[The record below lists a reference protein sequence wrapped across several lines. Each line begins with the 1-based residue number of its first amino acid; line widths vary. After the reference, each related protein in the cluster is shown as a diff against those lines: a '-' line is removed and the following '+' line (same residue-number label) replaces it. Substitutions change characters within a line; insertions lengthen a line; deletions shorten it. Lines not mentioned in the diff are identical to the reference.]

1 MLTAMKKSHIPE
13 PTSSSLAFFT
23 RISLLILI
31 SLIIYGCIRSGYD
44 PVRSLDKYNIVWT
57 SPSQNTWGT
66 MPAGN
71 GDISLNV
78 WVEESG
84 DLLFYIGKT
93 DSWDDN
99 CRLLKLGRIRVHL
112 NPNPLLQSKAFSQTL
127 RLNEATIEIQA
138 GEGEGKVVMRVWAD
152 ANHPV
157 VYVAIDGKRPV
168 EATAS
173 IELWRTA
180 PLELPSIEVS
190 DVHFD
195 HDVPGNQHFPTVVE
209 PDTVLSSLSGFP
221 GLSDCIGWYHHN
233 IKSVGPALCAKLQ
246 NMEGFE
252 QPDPILHRTFGA
264 IITASGKAAERL
276 DDLNLRSPSSKSH
289 LFSIYVLTQHPS
301 TPAAWLKATQELMAS
316 TEKIPLATRLSR
328 HRAWWEAFWRR
339 SWIDI
344 HSHSASG
351 SPDPNDDTY
360 ILSRAYVLQRFINAC
375 AGRGQY
381 PIKFNGSIFTVPNPG
396 SPGDADYRRWGP
408 GYWWQNTRLPY
419 ISMCTSGDFDLLE
432 PLYRM
437 YTGDV
442 LKMARYRTRH
452 YFGHDGA
459 YFNEC
464 VYFWGAAFNESYGW
478 TPREKRTVVENES
491 RWHRWE
497 WQGGIELLYMML
509 DDYEHTLNDRLL
521 KEQLLPLAHDILT
534 FYDLHYKVDEKG
546 KIVMEPAQSLE
557 TWWDCR
563 NPMPEIAGILAVTE
577 RLLALAGDR
586 AGPEER
592 ALWQRMHDKMPELP
606 VREVDGVKMLAA
618 AEQFANKNN
627 IENPELYAV
636 FPYRRIALGRP
647 GIELGIEA
655 LNHREDRGNSGWR
668 QDDIFMAY
676 LGLTEEAR
684 QSILGRAKSW
694 HKESRF
700 PAFWGPNFDWI
711 PDQDHG
717 GVLLKTL
724 QAMLIQTDG
733 KKIFLLPAWP
743 RDWDVD
749 FRVHAPYR
757 TIIEGQVRSG
767 KITKLT
773 VTPSSRRRDIRN

>member
-1 MLTAMKKSHIPE
+1 MSNAIKKCGSTRLCPFEPE
-13 PTSSSLAFFT
+13 ALSL
-23 RISLLILI
+23 ILLLIFASPILQ
-31 SLIIYGCIRSGYD
+31 GCGQGGYD
-44 PVRSLDKYNIVWT
+44 PIASLDKYNIVWT
-57 SPSQNTWGT
+57 SPSANTWGT

-99 CRLLKLGRIRVHL
+99 CRLLKLGRVRVHL
-112 NPNPLLQSKAFSQTL
+112 NPNPLLQSKALIQTL
-127 RLNEATIEIQA
+127 RLSQATIEIQA
-138 GEGEGKVVMRVWAD
+138 GEAEGKVVMRVWAD
-152 ANHPV
+152 ANYPV
-157 VYVAIDGKRPV
+157 VHVAIDGKRPV

-173 IELWRTA
+173 IELWRTEQY
-180 PLELPSIEVS
+180 ELPSIEVS

-209 PDTVLSSLSGFP
+209 PDTVLSSLSGLS
-221 GLSDCIGWYHHN
+221 GLEDRIGWYHHN

-252 QPDPILHRTFGA
+252 QPDPILHRAFGA
-264 IITASGKAAERL
+264 VITASGKAADRL
-276 DDLNLRSPSSKSH
+276 DDLNLRSPSSRSH

-301 TPAAWLKATQELMAS
+301 TPEAWLKATQELITA
-316 TEKIPLATRLSR
+316 TEKIHFATRLSR
-328 HRAWWEAFWRR
+328 HREWWEAFWRR
-339 SWIDI
+339 SWIDV
-344 HSHSASG
+344 HSQPASG
-351 SPDPNDDTY
+351 SPDRDDDTY

-375 AGRGQY
+375 AGRGLY

-419 ISMCTSGDFDLLE
+419 ISMYTSGDFDLLE

-509 DDYEHTLNDRLL
+509 DDYEHTLNDKLL

-684 QSILGRAKSW
+684 QSILERAKSW

-757 TIIEGQVRSG
+757 TTIEGQVRGG
-767 KITKLT
+767 KITKLI
-773 VTPSSRRRDIRN
+773 VTPSSRRCDIRN

>member
-1 MLTAMKKSHIPE
+1 MKK
-13 PTSSSLAFFT
+13 
-23 RISLLILI
+23 RCGLL
-31 SLIIYGCIRSGYD
+31 SLIIGIIGCLALPLALLSGSSKQAYD
-44 PVRSLDKYNIVWT
+44 PIAALEKYNVVWD
-57 SPSQNTWGT
+57 SPSKDAWGT

-71 GDISLNV
+71 GDLSLNV
-78 WVEESG
+78 WMEESG

-99 CRLLKLGRIRVHL
+99 CRLLKLGRVRVRL
-112 NPNPLLQSKAFSQTL
+112 NPNPLLKSKVFKQTL
-127 RLNEATIEIQA
+127 RLSEAAVEINYGQSQD
-138 GEGEGKVVMRVWAD
+138 EVDLKVWAD

-157 VYVAIDGKRPV
+157 IHVAVKSKKPV
-168 EATAS
+168 EATATV
-173 IELWRTA
+173 ELWRTE
-180 PLELPSIEVS
+180 PYELPTIEVS

-195 HDVPGNQHFPTVVE
+195 HYVPGNKHFPTIVE
-209 PDTVLSSLSGFP
+209 PDTVLT
-221 GLSDCIGWYHHN
+221 GLKDRIGWYHHN
-233 IKSVGPALCAKLQ
+233 RKSVGPALAAKLQ
-246 NMEGFE
+246 DMEGFKQE
-252 QPDPILHRTFGA
+252 DPILHRTFGA
-264 IITASGKAAERL
+264 VITAERAEKI
-276 DDLNLRSPSSKSH
+276 DDLNLRSPAAKSH
-289 LFSIYVLTQHPS
+289 LFSIYVLTKHPS
-301 TPAAWLKATQELMAS
+301 SPDEWLKSVEGLIAA
-316 TEKIPLATRLSR
+316 TEKIPLQTRLQA
-328 HRAWWEAFWRR
+328 HRQWWEQFWRR

-344 HSHSASG
+344 HSTS
-351 SPDPNDDTY
+351 PNDDTY
-360 ILSRAYVLQRFINAC
+360 ILSRAYLLQRFINAC

-419 ISMCTSGDFDLLE
+419 VSMCTSGDFDLRE

-437 YTGDV
+437 YCGDV
-442 LKMARYRTRH
+442 LEMAKYRTRH
-452 YFGHDGA
+452 YFGHEGA

-509 DDYEHTLNDRLL
+509 DHYEHTLDEKLL
-521 KEQLLPLAHDILT
+521 KERLLPLAHEVLT
-534 FYDLHYKVDEKG
+534 FYDQHYKVDERG
-546 KIVMEPAQSLE
+546 KIIMEPAQALE

-577 RLLALAGDR
+577 RLLELAGNKVS
-586 AGPEER
+586 AEEK

-606 VREVDGVKMLAA
+606 TRVVDGVRMLAP
-618 AEQFANKNN
+618 AERFADKHN

-636 FPYRRIALGRP
+636 FPYRRIAIGRP

-655 LNHREDRGNSGWR
+655 LKRREDRGNFGWR

-676 LGLTEEAR
+676 LGLTEQAR
-684 QSILGRAKSW
+684 EDVVGRARKG
-694 HKESRF
+694 HEGSRF
-700 PAFWGPNFDWI
+700 PAFWGPNYDWI

-717 GVLLKTL
+717 GVLLKAV

-733 KKIFLLPAWP
+733 RKIFLLPAWP

-749 FRVHAPYR
+749 FKVHAPYR
-757 TIIEGQVRSG
+757 TVIEGKVRHGQITQLKVTPPSRE
-767 KITKLT
+767 KDIEITK
-773 VTPSSRRRDIRN
+773 

>member
-1 MLTAMKKSHIPE
+1 MLTAMKKSYIPE
-13 PTSSSLAFFT
+13 PASSSLAFFT

-31 SLIIYGCIRSGYD
+31 SLIIHGCIRSGYD

-57 SPSQNTWGT
+57 SPSANTWGT

-99 CRLLKLGRIRVHL
+99 CRLLKLGRVRVHL
-112 NPNPLLQSKAFSQTL
+112 NPNPLLQSKALIQTL
-127 RLNEATIEIQA
+127 RLSQATIEIQA
-138 GEGEGKVVMRVWAD
+138 GEAEGKVVTRVWAD
-152 ANHPV
+152 ANYPV
-157 VYVAIDGKRPV
+157 VHVAIDGKRPV

-173 IELWRTA
+173 IELWRTEQY
-180 PLELPSIEVS
+180 ELPSIEVS

-209 PDTVLSSLSGFP
+209 PDTVLSGLTGLP
-221 GLSDCIGWYHHN
+221 GLKNRIGWYHHN

-264 IITASGKAAERL
+264 VITASGKAADQL

-301 TPAAWLKATQELMAS
+301 TPEAWLKATQELITA
-316 TEKIPLATRLSR
+316 TEKIPFATRLSR
-328 HRAWWEAFWRR
+328 HRAWWDAFWRR
-339 SWIDI
+339 SWIDV

-351 SPDPNDDTY
+351 PPDPDDNTY

-478 TPREKRTVVENES
+478 TPREKRTMVENES

-509 DDYEHTLNDRLL
+509 DDYEHTLNDKLL

-684 QSILGRAKSW
+684 QSILERAKSW

-757 TIIEGQVRSG
+757 TTIEGQVRGG
-767 KITKLT
+767 KITKLI
-773 VTPSSRRRDIRN
+773 VTPSSRRCDIRN